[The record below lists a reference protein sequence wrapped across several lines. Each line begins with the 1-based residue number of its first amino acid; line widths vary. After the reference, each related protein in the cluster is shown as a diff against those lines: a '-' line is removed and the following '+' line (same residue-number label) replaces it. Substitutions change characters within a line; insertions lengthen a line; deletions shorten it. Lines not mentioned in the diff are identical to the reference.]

1 MGEGEKDRNKGA
13 GKDHVRKEENIKNN
27 AGSREIQSYRQRA
40 SQLPMNKADN
50 AGRDPSPEFR
60 WDGSRIEKQTQPAN
74 HLQSKPPGQQALTN
88 GEIGDEEI
96 SEDQESCFT
105 EDGMEDLY
113 DDESYL
119 DDEEENGLADVETDF
134 DEDKYNEKLDQ
145 HLSEMQKHGDLKE
158 NASKNNNA
166 ESSKNEP
173 KPSESRGQPQS
184 SVSNPKPAP

>member
-1 MGEGEKDRNKGA
+1 MA
-13 GKDHVRKEENIKNN
+13 
-27 AGSREIQSYRQRA
+27 
-40 SQLPMNKADN
+40 
-50 AGRDPSPEFR
+50 
-60 WDGSRIEKQTQPAN
+60 
-74 HLQSKPPGQQALTN
+74 
-88 GEIGDEEI
+88 DEEI

-158 NASKNNNA
+158 NSSKNNPA
-166 ESSKNEP
+166 QRYLSSFSYLNSYKTKLEDNTT
-173 KPSESRGQPQS
+173 
-184 SVSNPKPAP
+184 

>member
-1 MGEGEKDRNKGA
+1 MA
-13 GKDHVRKEENIKNN
+13 
-27 AGSREIQSYRQRA
+27 
-40 SQLPMNKADN
+40 
-50 AGRDPSPEFR
+50 
-60 WDGSRIEKQTQPAN
+60 
-74 HLQSKPPGQQALTN
+74 
-88 GEIGDEEI
+88 DEEI

-158 NASKNNNA
+158 NASKNNPA
-166 ESSKNEP
+166 QRYLSSFSYLNSYKTKNH
-173 KPSESRGQPQS
+173 RIRR
-184 SVSNPKPAP
+184 

>member
-1 MGEGEKDRNKGA
+1 MA
-13 GKDHVRKEENIKNN
+13 
-27 AGSREIQSYRQRA
+27 
-40 SQLPMNKADN
+40 
-50 AGRDPSPEFR
+50 
-60 WDGSRIEKQTQPAN
+60 
-74 HLQSKPPGQQALTN
+74 
-88 GEIGDEEI
+88 DEEI

-158 NASKNNNA
+158 NASKNNPA
-166 ESSKNEP
+166 QRYLSSFSYLNSYKT
-173 KPSESRGQPQS
+173 KMKHKVRR
-184 SVSNPKPAP
+184 

>member
-1 MGEGEKDRNKGA
+1 MA
-13 GKDHVRKEENIKNN
+13 
-27 AGSREIQSYRQRA
+27 
-40 SQLPMNKADN
+40 
-50 AGRDPSPEFR
+50 
-60 WDGSRIEKQTQPAN
+60 
-74 HLQSKPPGQQALTN
+74 
-88 GEIGDEEI
+88 DEEI

-158 NASKNNNA
+158 IASKNNPA
-166 ESSKNEP
+166 QRYLSSSPSLNSYKTKFNE
-173 KPSESRGQPQS
+173 K
-184 SVSNPKPAP
+184 

>member
-1 MGEGEKDRNKGA
+1 MA
-13 GKDHVRKEENIKNN
+13 
-27 AGSREIQSYRQRA
+27 
-40 SQLPMNKADN
+40 
-50 AGRDPSPEFR
+50 
-60 WDGSRIEKQTQPAN
+60 
-74 HLQSKPPGQQALTN
+74 
-88 GEIGDEEI
+88 DEEI

-158 NASKNNNA
+158 NASKNNHT
-166 ESSKNEP
+166 E
-173 KPSESRGQPQS
+173 R
-184 SVSNPKPAP
+184 